1 MNSQDFNKQKLPDL
15 PGVYFFKK
23 GSQVLY
29 VGKATS
35 LRDRVRSYFAND
47 LIATRGPLLVD
58 MVMKAD
64 KIDFGVTDSV
74 LEALILEASLIKK
87 YSPYY
92 NTKEKDDKS
101 FNWVV
106 ITKEDFPRVLTVRG
120 RELEKGLSYEVKE
133 KFGPFT
139 QGNSL
144 KEALRIIRKLFP
156 YRDKCTPCISRNS
169 ALNPHNSAPAR
180 RSFSEGGSCRPCFN
194 YQIGLCPGVCADL
207 ISKKNYNK
215 TIHHL
220 KYFLSG
226 KKKTLMKELNKEMK
240 SLAKD
245 HKFEEADKIKRT
257 IFALQHIQD
266 VALIKKDDD
275 TFSSSSLR
283 GTKQSR
289 LNNINNPDKGLDCFA
304 KPRNDGGE
312 GSTFRIEAYDVAHH
326 AGSAEVGVMVASENG
341 ELTPGKYRLFNIK
354 ESKRDDLAAL
364 RETVTRRLNHPDWQL
379 PNLIVVDGDQRQIKV
394 VEQVLILLKKNIPV
408 VSVVKDINH
417 KAKAIIGSETF
428 VKKYSKD
435 ILSINA
441 ESHRFAIQTHRRQLR
456 KKLLQ

>member
-15 PGVYFFKK
+15 PGVYFFKNSS
-23 GSQVLY
+23 GVLY

-64 KIDFGVTDSV
+64 KIDFEVTDSV
-74 LEALILEASLIKK
+74 LEALILEAALIKK

-106 ITKEDFPRVLTVRG
+106 ITDEDFPRVLTVRG

-156 YRDKCTPCISRNS
+156 YRDKCLPC
-169 ALNPHNSAPAR
+169 A
-180 RSFSEGGSCRPCFN
+180 EDKTGKCRPCFN
-194 YQIGLCPGVCADL
+194 YQIGLCPGVCAGL
-207 ISKKNYNK
+207 ISKKDYNQ
-215 TIHHL
+215 TIRHL

-226 KKKTLMKELNKEMK
+226 KKITLMKELNKEMK
-240 SLAKD
+240 SLAKE
-245 HKFEEADKIKRT
+245 HKFEEAQKIKRT

-266 VALIKKDDD
+266 VALIKKDDNINSPFCHPRECGD
-275 TFSSSSLR
+275 PGILNSLNSKILDSRLR
-283 GTKQSR
+283 GNDR
-289 LNNINNPDKGLDCFA
+289 GKG
-304 KPRNDGGE
+304 N
-312 GSTFRIEAYDVAHH
+312 SFRIEAYDIAHH
-326 AGSAEVGVMVASENG
+326 AGSAEVGVMVVSENG
-341 ELTPGKYRLFNIK
+341 ELAPQKYRLFNIRD
-354 ESKRDDLAAL
+354 SKRDDLAAL
-364 RETVTRRLNHPDWQL
+364 KETITRRLNHPDWQF
-379 PNLIVVDGDQRQIKV
+379 PNLIVVDGDKRQISV
-394 VEQVLILLKKNIPV
+394 AEQILKEKSLNISV
-408 VSVVKDINH
+408 VSVVKDDKH
-417 KAKAIIGSETF
+417 KAKAIIGPESLT
-428 VKKYSKD
+428 KKYSKE
-435 ILSINA
+435 ILKINA
-441 ESHRFAIQTHRRQLR
+441 EAHRFAIGAHRRQLR
-456 KKLLQ
+456 KITLL